1 MDELAGWAQAARDGD
16 PIAVTALVRATQHD
30 VRRLCAHLVDGPSAD
45 DLAQETYERA
55 LRALPG
61 YKAQAPFRPWL
72 LSIARRTCAD
82 ALRRRT
88 RRRGLLIRLQ
98 GGLEHTAPDRSG
110 DILVNDLLAQ
120 LDPDRRAA
128 FVLTQV
134 IGLSYAEA
142 AAACEVPVGT
152 IRSRVAR
159 ARNDLVE
166 AHADTSAGGSRTHG

>member
-1 MDELAGWAQAARDGD
+1 MGWAQAARDGD
-16 PIAVTALVRATQHD
+16 PVAVTALVRATQSD
-30 VRRLCAHLVDGPSAD
+30 VRRLCAHLVDAASAD
-45 DLAQETYERA
+45 DLAQGTYERA
-55 LRALPG
+55 LRALPS
-61 YKAQAPFRPWL
+61 YQARAPFRLWL

-88 RRRGLLIRLQ
+88 RRRRLLTRLQ
-98 GGLEHTAPDRSG
+98 GGLEDTVPDRSG
-110 DILVNDLLAQ
+110 DVLVDDLLAR

-134 IGLSYAEA
+134 LGLSYADA

-159 ARNDLVE
+159 AREDLVQ
-166 AHADTSAGGSRTHG
+166 ALQRQSS